1 MICLRLE
8 VIWLYYNWRQYN
20 NTRSVAYN
28 LSHTLYD
35 TKIFELCYLHLS
47 LVNNSFAC
55 QACHSILKL
64 KCIVVAIACT
74 GLPGCSE
81 YIKTIIAAP
90 VLRSQLVLHTRHEL
104 SLYKL

>member
-1 MICLRLE
+1 MICLCLE
-8 VIWLYYNWRQYN
+8 VIWFYYNWRQYN
-20 NTRSVAYN
+20 NTRGVAHN
-28 LSHTLYD
+28 LSHTLHD
-35 TKIFELCYLHLS
+35 TRIFELCYLHLS
-47 LVNNSFAC
+47 LVNSFAC

-81 YIKTIIAAP
+81 SIKTTIAALM
-90 VLRSQLVLHTRHEL
+90 LRSQLVPHTRHEL